1 MGKNKGIDII
11 EEAHERADHNFHSTY
26 WFNRVT
32 SFAVAQW
39 NVNKIL
45 FPILF
50 VAFTLLGLLGIFSLN
65 QIALEQNKTFW
76 SYLFDFSD
84 SATTSRFTGI
94 LIFSAIWA
102 ITGIGTVQSIL
113 QRIYAPAPAFQPERR
128 KEKKKKYPK
137 RPKNYK

>member
-1 MGKNKGIDII
+1 MGKKKGIDII

-32 SFAVAQW
+32 SFTVAQW

-45 FPILF
+45 FPRVF

-94 LIFSAIWA
+94 LIFSAIWVIA
-102 ITGIGTVQSIL
+102 QLDLDHHRSYSRVHPHFYTGPRSGVLAKPLIKGRV
-113 QRIYAPAPAFQPERR
+113 
-128 KEKKKKYPK
+128 
-137 RPKNYK
+137 